1 MYHCHF
7 CREINIKQVLYVVH
21 KVTKKTSESKHSTVT
36 VNIKLHAQKNTP
48 QASVSV
54 VLRLDWS
61 VGVQHGRSSLVTVK
75 VKVLTSSD
83 FRRNGR
89 FRLELE
95 LTSFRISRTV
105 SNRTS
110 DIHTEGCRCQ
120 CSHFGGIDASARK
133 LGLTIHAARKLFRW
147 SLLSITVTQPCYHH
161 NPIVTL
167 WWQRKCAQLSKI
179 TATNC
184 SRPQLSF
191 D

>member
-133 LGLTIHAARKLFRW
+133 LGLTIHAARKLFR
-147 SLLSITVTQPCYHH
+147 
-161 NPIVTL
+161 
-167 WWQRKCAQLSKI
+167 
-179 TATNC
+179 
-184 SRPQLSF
+184 
-191 D
+191 